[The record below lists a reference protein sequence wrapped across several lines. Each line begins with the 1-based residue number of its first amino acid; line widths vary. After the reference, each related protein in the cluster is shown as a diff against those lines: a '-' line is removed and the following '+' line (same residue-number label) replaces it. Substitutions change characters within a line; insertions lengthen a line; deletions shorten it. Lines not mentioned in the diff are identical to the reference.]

1 MAKPARKKR
10 RKIHSLREGEAFVWR
25 GDDEEKEAFT
35 LFLFGGVWLII
46 QTRETDSKRV
56 ALRVKSR
63 RKKKKKKKKTKKTTR
78 KREVRRSKERRR
90 FGDDV
95 SLFVR
100 ADDDDDDDDDD
111 TNTTPPTPTTDFLS
125 ISWRKTTKEYVL
137 LFCPRRVEIEREQ
150 KKRNEHPRGADDDD
164 ESCRGRRHR
173 HRRRRVL
180 RKGSVASGNASP
192 HRFLGDV
199 VWSVQVN
206 QQSGGESGAGVQRE
220 LEDCEN
226 RNRSEPNFSGKVR
239 GVWVADVDGV

>member
-1 MAKPARKKR
+1 MYKSRELQALEPLRVERRKK
-10 RKIHSLREGEAFVWR
+10 KN
-25 GDDEEKEAFT
+25 
-35 LFLFGGVWLII
+35 
-46 QTRETDSKRV
+46 
-56 ALRVKSR
+56 
-63 RKKKKKKKKTKKTTR
+63 KKKKKKKKTR
-78 KREVRRSKERRR
+78 KREARRSTERRR

-100 ADDDDDDDDDD
+100 ACDDDDDDDDDD
-111 TNTTPPTPTTDFLS
+111 TPPPTTVLS
-125 ISWRKTTKEYVL
+125 IWRTTTHLLV

-150 KKRNEHPRGADDDD
+150 KKRHEHPRGADDDDD

>member
-1 MAKPARKKR
+1 M
-10 RKIHSLREGEAFVWR
+10 REGEAFVWR

-63 RKKKKKKKKTKKTTR
+63 RKKKKKKNSKKTTR

-100 ADDDDDDDDDD
+100 ADDDDDDA
-111 TNTTPPTPTTDFLS
+111 TTVLS
-125 ISWRKTTKEYVL
+125 IWTQKRKKTKYL
-137 LFCPRRVEIEREQ
+137 LFCRVEIEREQ

>member
-1 MAKPARKKR
+1 M
-10 RKIHSLREGEAFVWR
+10 
-25 GDDEEKEAFT
+25 
-35 LFLFGGVWLII
+35 II

-63 RKKKKKKKKTKKTTR
+63 RKKKKKKKKKKNTKKTTR

-150 KKRNEHPRGADDDD
+150 KKKRNEHSRGADDDD